1 MIRRRSLLAGAPT
14 LALGMGLLGRSAL
27 AAPVALTSETT
38 LMPRSGSG
46 PRIVVCGG
54 GWGGLTAA
62 RYLREE
68 IPGAEVIVLERNP
81 IFWSCPM
88 SNKWLIDVVDTTY
101 LTHDMLAPANRH
113 GYHLVQ
119 CEITGIE
126 RDRKLVRTSKGNVD
140 YDFLILAGGIRNA
153 YDAWF
158 GDDRAAAEYTRTHF
172 PSAYIP
178 NAEHLALKNKIRD
191 FKGGTIVMT
200 LPPPPH
206 RCPPSPYERACVMAW
221 HFKTNNIPAKIL
233 ILDPK
238 PGIAPIGGGYRAA
251 FEELYP
257 DIITHVPNAGVRE
270 LDPWNKRIMTEAGD
284 FDFDE
289 AVLMPPHQA
298 SDMVFH
304 AGLIG
309 TDAEGR
315 STGWA
320 DMDPRYFHANSDDSV
335 YIVGDSMGAISPH
348 FGHYPKSGHVAN
360 YIAKIVARN
369 IGQRVRD
376 QEVVAELPD
385 NLCYMLVNGDPREAI
400 SVEFLYDVGA
410 DGLVHQTQIDIDVR
424 TPDLLEED
432 FVWAQG
438 MFDDFLR

>member
-1 MIRRRSLLAGAPT
+1 MIHRRSLLTGAPA
-14 LALGMGLLGRSAL
+14 LALGLSATGLL
-27 AAPVALTSETT
+27 AAPAALTADTI
-38 LMPRSGSG
+38 LKPREGRG

-54 GWGGLTAA
+54 GWGGMTAA
-62 RYLREE
+62 RYLRQEV
-68 IPGAEVIVLERNP
+68 PDAEVILLERNP
-81 IFWSCPM
+81 FFWSCPM
-88 SNKWLIDVVDTTY
+88 SNKWLIDVVDTAF
-101 LTHDMLAPANRH
+101 LTQDMLHPANKY
-113 GYHLVQ
+113 GYSLIQ

-126 RDRKLVRTSKGNVD
+126 RDRKIVRTSKGSVD

-153 YDAWF
+153 YDVWF
-158 GDDRAAAEYTRTHF
+158 GDDTAAADYTRTHF

-178 NAEHLALKNKIRD
+178 SAEHVALKNKIHD

-221 HFKTNNIPAKIL
+221 HFKVNNIPAKIL

-238 PGIAPIGGGYRAA
+238 PMIAPIGAGYRAA

-257 DIITHVPNAGVRE
+257 DIITHVPNARVRE
-270 LDPWNKRIMTEAGD
+270 LDPYNKRIMTEAGD

-289 AVLMPPHQA
+289 AIIMPPHQA
-298 SDMVFH
+298 SEMVFY
-304 AGLIG
+304 ADLIG
-309 TDAEGR
+309 RDAEDN

-320 DMDPRYFHANSDDSV
+320 DMHPRLFHANSDDSV
-335 YIVGDSMGAISPH
+335 YIVGDSMGTISPQ
-348 FGHYPKSGHVAN
+348 FGHYPKSAHVAN

-369 IGQRVRD
+369 IGQRVRGE
-376 QEVVAELPD
+376 EVVAELPD

-400 SVEFLYDVGA
+400 SVEFFYEIGP
-410 DGLVHQTQIDIDVR
+410 DGNVQQTQIDVDVR

-432 FVWAQG
+432 FVWIDG
-438 MFDDFLR
+438 MFNDFLR

>member
-1 MIRRRSLLAGAPT
+1 MS
-14 LALGMGLLGRSAL
+14 S
-27 AAPVALTSETT
+27 
-38 LMPRSGSG
+38 
-46 PRIVVCGG
+46 
-54 GWGGLTAA
+54 
-62 RYLREE
+62 
-68 IPGAEVIVLERNP
+68 VLERNP

-88 SNKWLIDVVDTTY
+88 SNKWLIDVVDTAY
-101 LTHDMLAPANRH
+101 LTHDMLAPANKY
-113 GYHLVQ
+113 GYQLVQ

-126 RDRKLVRTSKGNVD
+126 RDRKIVRTSKGTVD
-140 YDFLILAGGIRNA
+140 YDFLILSGGIRNA

-158 GDDRAAAEYTRTHF
+158 GDDLAAAEYTRTHF

-178 NAEHLALKNKIRD
+178 NAEHLALKDKIRN

-221 HFKTNNIPAKIL
+221 HFKVNKIPAKIL

-257 DIITHVPNAGVRE
+257 DIITHVPNAKVRE
-270 LDPWNKRIMTEAGD
+270 LDPYNKRIMTEAGD

-289 AVLMPPHQA
+289 AVLMPPHRA
-298 SDMVFH
+298 AEIVYH

-309 TDAEGR
+309 TDAEGKP
-315 STGWA
+315 TGWA
-320 DMDPRYFHANSDDSV
+320 DMDPRYFHARGDDSV

-360 YIAKIVARN
+360 YIAHIVAKN
-369 IGQRVRD
+369 LGQRVRG
-376 QEVVAELPD
+376 QEVVAELPN

-400 SVEFLYDVGA
+400 SVQFDYDIGA
-410 DGLVHQTQIDIDVR
+410 DGLVRQTQIDVDVR

-432 FVWAQG
+432 FAWVQG
-438 MFDDFLR
+438 MYNDFLR